1 MNLEEDYRKAQRDG
15 TFELY
20 GFFVSNLK
28 ELDELERRTV
38 NLRYCRTFNFLSS
51 T

>member
-20 GFFVSNLK
+20 GFFFFQFK
-28 ELDELERRTV
+28 RIR
-38 NLRYCRTFNFLSS
+38 
-51 T
+51 

>member
-20 GFFVSNLK
+20 GFFVSN
-28 ELDELERRTV
+28 
-38 NLRYCRTFNFLSS
+38 RYVVVFKG
-51 T
+51 

>member
-20 GFFVSNLK
+20 GFFFQFK
-28 ELDELERRTV
+28 RIR
-38 NLRYCRTFNFLSS
+38 
-51 T
+51 